1 MKPRGAALALAC
13 CALLL
18 HARAAAWA
26 ADGSVPTEWRAD
38 ADAASLLYIGDDA
51 AVPAAQMPAIGN
63 GYVATQIGSDA
74 VYVSGVFNGHATD
87 APSHRARI
95 PSPVNIRAPG
105 TSSHAAL
112 HLREATYYRRSFV
125 PPWKVRRRARAR
137 AAAHAQPRTRTR
149 SRAHA
154 QPRRR

>member
-1 MKPRGAALALAC
+1 MRFVLLTLSLAATAAQPPEWLASIA
-13 CALLL
+13 AGDSIAT
-18 HARAAAWA
+18 HDEAQPDFVAAA
-26 ADGSVPTEWRAD
+26 V
-38 ADAASLLYIGDDA
+38 
-51 AVPAAQMPAIGN
+51 GN
-63 GYVATQIGSDA
+63 GYLATQIGSDA

-137 AAAHAQPRTRTR
+137 AAAHA
-149 SRAHA
+149 HA